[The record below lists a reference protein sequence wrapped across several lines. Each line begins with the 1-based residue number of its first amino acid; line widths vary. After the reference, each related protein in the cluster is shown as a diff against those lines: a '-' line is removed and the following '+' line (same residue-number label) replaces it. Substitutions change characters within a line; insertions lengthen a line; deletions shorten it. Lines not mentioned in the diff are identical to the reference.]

1 MRIKLINI
9 MFFFY
14 LAGLASAQDFP
25 KRELTF
31 KSVWNNFRAPNNDQK
46 GVFRN
51 LSPAIELGYSYNF
64 SQHFSLD
71 IPIRMGLAHFPIY
84 STSLKEVT
92 GYTANEFYSGM
103 DALISLHLLKGRLFA
118 PFAYAGIGGATH
130 NEKHLFM
137 QAPVGIGVDL
147 KLNKLIS
154 LEFQTDYRLAFK
166 NGFNNWQH
174 AFGLKISL
182 GGQPKDIDMDG
193 FPDKKDLCPEVF
205 GTVSGCP
212 DSDGDGIAD
221 KDDRCISLAGVAD
234 NMGCPA
240 DTDQDGVYDVDDQ
253 CPILAG
259 TVRGCPDRDRD
270 GVADQYDKCPEAPG
284 KASNAG
290 CPETAPEE
298 KKALEVAIKSIQF
311 ETGSAAISELSI
323 QSLDAIYQVLQNYP
337 EMKLSIEGHTDNIE
351 AGTVGKQLS
360 EKRASVCAD
369 YLIQK
374 GISATR
380 LMTQG
385 FGDTIPIGDNKTPAA
400 RSMNRRT
407 EFNPVLR

>member
-1 MRIKLINI
+1 MKITLINI
-9 MFFFY
+9 LLFFC
-14 LAGLASAQDFP
+14 LAGSASAQDFP
-25 KRELTF
+25 KHMLTF
-31 KSVWNNFRAPNNDQK
+31 KSAWNNYKAPNNDQK

-64 SQHFSLD
+64 RQHFSLD

-84 STSLKEVT
+84 SSSLKEVT
-92 GYTANEFYSGM
+92 GYTANEFYSGI

-118 PFAYAGIGGATH
+118 PFAYTGMGGATH
-130 NEKHLFM
+130 NVKHLYM
-137 QAPVGIGVDL
+137 QAPVGIGVDV
-147 KLNKLIS
+147 KLNKFVCIT
-154 LEFQTDYRLAFK
+154 FQTDYRFAFK
-166 NGFNNWQH
+166 NDLNNWQH

-182 GGQPKDIDMDG
+182 GRQPRDIDMDG

-205 GTVSGCP
+205 GTVKGCP

-221 KDDRCISLAGVAD
+221 KDDRCISLAGVAE

-240 DTDQDGVYDVDDQ
+240 DTDQDGVYDVDDK
-253 CPILAG
+253 CPTLAG

-270 GVADQYDKCPEAPG
+270 GVANKDDKCPEAPG

-290 CPETAPEE
+290 CPENKPEE
-298 KKALEVAIKSIQF
+298 KQALEVAIKSVQF
-311 ETGSAAISELSI
+311 EAGTADITELSI
-323 QSLDAIYQVLQNYP
+323 QNLDAIYKVLLNYP

-351 AGTVGKQLS
+351 AGNGGMQLS
-360 EKRASVCAD
+360 EKRARVCAD
-369 YLIQK
+369 YLIKK

-380 LMTQG
+380 LISMG
-385 FGDTIPIGDNKTPAA
+385 FGDTMPTGDNKTSAG

-407 EFNPVLR
+407 EFNPVMR

>member
-1 MRIKLINI
+1 MLINI
-9 MFFFY
+9 
-14 LAGLASAQDFP
+14 LWLLCLTGRASAQDLL
-25 KRELTF
+25 KRMLTF
-31 KSVWNNFRAPNNDQK
+31 KSVFNNYKAPNNDQK

-51 LSPAIELGYSYNF
+51 LSPAIELGYSNNF

-84 STSLKEVT
+84 STTLKEVT

-103 DALISLHLLKGRLFA
+103 DALISLHLLRGRLFA

-130 NEKHLFM
+130 NVKYLYM
-137 QAPVGIGVDL
+137 QAPVGIGVDV
-147 KLNKLIS
+147 KLNKFACFT
-154 LEFQTDYRLAFK
+154 FQTDYRFAFK
-166 NGFNNWQH
+166 NGLDNWQH

-182 GGQPKDIDMDG
+182 GRQPKDIDMDG

-205 GTVSGCP
+205 GTVKGCP
-212 DSDGDGIAD
+212 DRDGDGIAD
-221 KDDRCISLAGVAD
+221 KDDRCISLAGVAA

-253 CPILAG
+253 CPSQAG

-270 GVADQYDKCPEAPG
+270 GVADKYDKCPEAPG

-298 KKALEVAIKSIQF
+298 KKAIEVAIKSIQF
-311 ETGSAAISELSI
+311 ETGTAAISELSI
-323 QSLDAIYQVLQNYP
+323 QSLDAIYQVLLNYP

-351 AGTVGKQLS
+351 AGTGGKQLS

-369 YLIQK
+369 YLIKK

-380 LMTQG
+380 LITQG
-385 FGDTIPIGDNKTPAA
+385 FGDTIPIGDNKTSAG

-407 EFNPVLR
+407 EFNPVMR